1 MPDKIK
7 SHKPPKAKDGL
18 VAVQARER
26 QRKRRLHTGSTA
38 WQTIRNAVLQR
49 EPLCRECKAKGRLS
63 VATVVDHIDGDPT
76 NDRMENLQPMD
87 AACHN
92 RKTRAEQVE
101 KSRGTGNQLHAAQGS
116 RTQPRKSRA

>member
-18 VAVQARER
+18 VAVQARDR
-26 QRKRRLHTGSTA
+26 QRKRRLNTGSAA
-38 WQTIRNAVLQR
+38 WQTIRSAVLQR
-49 EPLCRECKAKGRLS
+49 EPLCRECKANGRLS

-76 NDRMENLQPMD
+76 NDRMDNLQSLD
-87 AACHN
+87 TACHN

-101 KSRGTGNQLHAAQGS
+101 KSRGTDNPKHAAQ
-116 RTQPRKSRA
+116 TPRARPLIRW